1 MFQDFIYYIKTIYR
15 WLMRCKYSRGF
26 GIQSPSAYSFVT
38 HVVNCHQRYP
48 AYAEL
53 EAELENDSKLFRKM
67 GRLLFRLA
75 QFWQPSYVVMGDYEY
90 APYVYAGYPNALV
103 RMIDDYYFDE
113 ETGTQVL
120 VVLDIDWLND
130 SSIQEELLKNAS
142 DQMLLVV
149 FGIHANKEKYTA
161 WKKMISDER
170 TGVTYDLY
178 SCGVIFFD
186 KSKYKQDFKI
196 NF

>member
-1 MFQDFIYYIKTIYR
+1 MFQNFIYYIKAIYR
-15 WLMRCKYSRGF
+15 WLVRCKYSRGF

-38 HVVNCHQRYP
+38 RVVNCHQPYP

-53 EAELENDSKLFRKM
+53 DAEFENDSKLFRKM
-67 GRLLFRLA
+67 GRLMFRLA
-75 QFWQPSYVVMGDYEY
+75 QFWQPSYVVMGDYVY
-90 APYVYAGYPNALV
+90 APYVYAGYPTTLV
-103 RMIDDYYFDE
+103 RMIDDCYFDE
-113 ETGTQVL
+113 EAETQVM
-120 VVLDIDWLND
+120 VVLDIEWVEDNGIRD
-130 SSIQEELLKNAS
+130 ELLNHAS
-142 DQMLLVV
+142 DQMLLVILN
-149 FGIHANKEKYTA
+149 IHADKEKYSV

-178 SCGVIFFD
+178 SCGIIFFD

>member
-1 MFQDFIYYIKTIYR
+1 MFQDFIYYIKTICR
-15 WLMRCKYSRGF
+15 WFLRCKYSRGF

-38 HVVNCHQRYP
+38 NVVNCHQSYP
-48 AYAEL
+48 VYVEL
-53 EAELENDSKLFRKM
+53 EGEFSKASKAFRKM

-75 QFWQPSYVVMGDYEY
+75 KFWQPSYVVMWDYEY
-90 APYVYAGYPNALV
+90 APYVYAGYPNTLM
-103 RMIDDYYFDE
+103 RMIDDYHFDE
-113 ETGTQVL
+113 EQGKQGL
-120 VVLDIDWLND
+120 VVLDIDRLND
-130 SSIQEELLKNAS
+130 SCIQEELLKNAS
-142 DQMLLVV
+142 DHMLLVV
-149 FGIHANKEKYTA
+149 FDIHINKEKYSA

-178 SCGVIFFD
+178 SCGIIFFD

>member
-1 MFQDFIYYIKTIYR
+1 MFQDFIYYIKTICR
-15 WLMRCKYSRGF
+15 WFLRCKYSRGF
-26 GIQSPSAYSFVT
+26 GIQSPSAYSFAT
-38 HVVNCHQRYP
+38 NVVNSHQRYP

-53 EAELENDSKLFRKM
+53 EGEFSKASKAFRKM

-90 APYVYAGYPNALV
+90 APYVYAGYPNTLV

-113 ETGTQVL
+113 EPEMRVL
-120 VVLDIDWLND
+120 VLLDIDWLDD
-130 SSIQEELLKNAS
+130 SGIREELLTNAS
-142 DQMLLVV
+142 EQMLLVILN
-149 FGIHANKEKYTA
+149 IHSDKEKYCL
-161 WKKMISDER
+161 WKKLFADER
-170 TGVTYDLY
+170 SGVTYDLY
-178 SCGVIFFD
+178 SCGIIFFD